1 MITGYN
7 TDVDYQGRT
16 YHVQTEDKG
25 LGNPIVESL
34 VYTGGQIVDSV
45 KSPYDELAAREN
57 VCEEDIQ
64 RRMEDQHRR
73 LIREI
78 RNGRYDPDGPKP
90 FGYNIITNRSLDQVV
105 LEFLENGPDP
115 GTLEMD
121 LEGAPTF
128 RECSAVKVEVKVFSS
143 EDGTPRAA
151 AEVKVKLICSSE
163 KPVVLFEGHTDREG
177 SVAAEFKIPPLG
189 SDEAAILFQVA
200 AEGANT
206 ELKQLVLPAV
216 EDGPLSRSE
225 MPTQAEGKKGKRRA
239 G

>member
-7 TDVDYQGRT
+7 TDIEYQGRT

-25 LGNPIVESL
+25 LRNPIVESL
-34 VYTGGQIVDSV
+34 VYTGGQIVDSI
-45 KSPYDELAAREN
+45 KSPYDDLVADEN
-57 VCEEDIQ
+57 VSEEDIQ

-90 FGYNIITNRSLDQVV
+90 FGYNIITNRSLDEVIF
-105 LEFLENGPDP
+105 EFLKNGPGP
-115 GTLEMD
+115 GAVEMD

-128 RECSAVKVEVKVFSS
+128 RECSAVKVGVKVFSS
-143 EDGTPRAA
+143 EDASPKAA
-151 AEVKVKLICSSE
+151 AEVTVKLICSSE
-163 KPVVLFEGHTDREG
+163 KPVVLFEGRTDREG
-177 SVAAEFKIPPLG
+177 SLRAEFKIPPLG
-189 SDEAAILFQVA
+189 SDEAAILFQVD

-206 ELKQLVLPAV
+206 ELKQLVLPAI
-216 EDGPLSRSE
+216 ENGPPSRSE
-225 MPTQAEGKKGKRRA
+225 GLERSEDLNGNRHA